1 MKVKINQSIASPAW
15 SYKRGQVVE
24 MEAQQAEAWINSGL
38 AMAIEAAPA
47 PAQHPPAVRAKPRSN
62 KG

>member
-47 PAQHPPAVRAKPRSN
+47 QHPPAVRAKPRSK